1 MSRAVSPGRSAILVV
16 DDDPEVREI
25 LAETLTEF
33 GYRVLQA
40 GTGEEALPFLEARG
54 EVGMIITDVRMP
66 GMSGLEFVE
75 RAKAHDPAVKVIV
88 MSGYFISQ
96 SVGARFLKKPF
107 HMHELA
113 SAVRAEFVEPQP
125 RSNGAPTG

>member
-1 MSRAVSPGRSAILVV
+1 MIRVVCGAKAAILVV

-25 LAETLTEF
+25 LAETLAEF

-40 GTGEEALPFLEARG
+40 GTGEEALPMLEAPD
-54 EVGMIITDVRMP
+54 EVGMVITDVRMP

-75 RAKAHDPAVKVIV
+75 RARERHPALKVIV
-88 MSGYFISQ
+88 MSGYFVSQ

-113 SAVRAEFVEPQP
+113 SAVHAEFVEARPH
-125 RSNGAPTG
+125 SNGLSHQ